1 MHISSFLHRLSSYAQ
16 AWDRWWTDESYP
28 HVMGIFRCIFGLW
41 MLLYWGIRLPYIR
54 ILFST
59 DGIVFPKIPAYMPE
73 QLQWLLQ
80 VPEPRISL
88 IIYCV
93 LLLSLLCLTVGLYTR
108 SSAGIAFLL
117 SWYYFYLSL
126 QLFHTSFDRLYIFV
140 LFVLMISQA
149 GEYLSIDAWEK
160 YGSPLRWGKMISIFP
175 QRLIAFQLTMT
186 YFGVG
191 FQKLWLP
198 DWQGGE
204 MLWYSMMGVWA
215 TPLAFKIT
223 SHGWSNWYHVAVNF
237 VKLFE
242 LLLPFSFWIKR
253 YHIRW
258 IGIFSAVLF
267 HLSVDLLLSI
277 WWFAI
282 LIPAYIVFFSPTEVY
297 ALIARVLKATS
308 YNGSPQHIVQQTDPK
323 EGHGDTV

>member
-1 MHISSFLHRLSSYAQ
+1 MNASSLLHRVTHSVKT
-16 AWDRWWTDESYP
+16 WDHWWTHESYP
-28 HVMGIFRCIFGLW
+28 HVMGIFRLIFGGW
-41 MLLYWGIRLPYIR
+41 MLLYWGIRLPYVR

-73 QLQWLLQ
+73 QWGWIFS
-80 VPEPRISL
+80 VPQPHIAL

-93 LLLSLLCLTVGLYTR
+93 LLISLLCVTVGLHTR
-108 SSAGIAFLL
+108 TFAGVAFLL

-126 QLFHTSFDRLYIFV
+126 HLFHTSFDRLYIFV

-149 GEYLSIDAWEK
+149 GEYLSIDAWDK
-160 YGSPLRWGKMISIFP
+160 YGSPLAWGKMVSIFP
-175 QRLIAFQLTMT
+175 QRLIAFQITIT

-204 MLWYSMMGVWA
+204 MLWYSMMGVWG

-223 SHGWSNWYHVAVNF
+223 SYGWSDWYHVAVNIT
-237 VKLFE
+237 KMFE
-242 LLLPFSFWIKR
+242 LLLPFSFWIKH
-253 YHIRW
+253 YNIRW
-258 IGIFSAVLF
+258 IGIFSAILF
-267 HLSVDLLLSI
+267 HLSVDLLLYI

-297 ALIARVLKATS
+297 AWISRVLATTAYKDS
-308 YNGSPQHIVQQTDPK
+308 LQRIVLRNDPK
-323 EGHGDTV
+323 EEHGDTV